1 MTMIENFG
9 SYLKRERELRGVPL
23 EKISA
28 TTKIHIRFLQALEN
42 NQFDE
47 LPGKVF
53 VKGYIRSFAKIIGS
67 DEDEMLNAYDD
78 TMEKLSSTNGE
89 NKNFQVAD
97 KLSIVKKSLIGSAL
111 TIIFIVG
118 VGWGANI
125 LIHKFSGSSKE
136 SSSAVSKPDFK
147 EIEKLP
153 EKKLSAPVI
162 EMEEK
167 PASLEETDKVSGNP
181 ITTGKPENPA
191 DQPSSAQS
199 DEPIQPA
206 EKPPE
211 TEKKEIEKLPEEEL
225 SAPVIEREEKPAS
238 LEETDKVSGNPIT
251 TGKPENPLDQPSA
264 AQSDEPIQPAEKPL
278 ETEKN
283 EDKVLESKAKPDT
296 MVGISDI
303 EKEDKVFTPVAGN
316 DLSLKLTIKV
326 KNNVWFN
333 MTVDE
338 SRVEDFILQRGT
350 AKTFYGKD
358 KFRMTIGNRD
368 LVELSLN
375 DQILSLPQGDG
386 NNVVREFIINSQLIE

>member
-1 MTMIENFG
+1 LTMIENFG

-191 DQPSSAQS
+191 DQPS
-199 DEPIQPA
+199 
-206 EKPPE
+206 
-211 TEKKEIEKLPEEEL
+211 
-225 SAPVIEREEKPAS
+225 
-238 LEETDKVSGNPIT
+238 
-251 TGKPENPLDQPSA
+251 A